1 MPRVVM
7 SLSQQAFAKGRD
19 ENNFKKNG
27 QLLFN
32 YFLLSASCSSEWSR
46 SLKGWTVCFVRDVS
60 LAAGSQFIYFYSG
73 TSCDHRRRLIC
84 CL

>member
-1 MPRVVM
+1 MVPRVVM

-32 YFLLSASCSSEWSR
+32 YFLLSAPCSSEWSR
-46 SLKGWTVCFVRDVS
+46 SMKGWTVCFVRDVS
-60 LAAGSQFIYFYSG
+60 LSLLVHNLFIF
-73 TSCDHRRRLIC
+73 TVEPHVTTEED
-84 CL
+84 